1 MNLSKQPSISG
12 NTVLVFSGQIVTFGA
27 ALISLPL
34 ILKNLGT
41 ERMGVLSLIW
51 IFVGYFS
58 ILDLG
63 LGRAVIKTVAEALH
77 ASDRESIPGIFWSAA
92 LVQSLIG
99 VVGAAFLFGLSDVL
113 IRSVLHIPPHL
124 YAEARQGIIWLSISL
139 PVVLFSS
146 SVVGLL
152 QAAQRFDLT
161 TAIQVPMGALQFLL
175 PLAVSF
181 TRPRLDIV
189 LLSLLAIRLL
199 GMSILF
205 WVAMKIF
212 PGLRR
217 GLAFNRR
224 RARSLITFGS
234 WVTISNIISPLM
246 VYADRFLI
254 SHVLSVSAVTYYSV
268 PIDAVMRLLIFPSSL
283 VAALFPVFS
292 SLDIARDHQRL
303 DSLVSRSIKYLLF
316 AVGIPVIILIVS
328 SGDVLRVWI
337 GSDFAQRSALSF
349 QILLVGV
356 LTCSFSY
363 IPFALLQASGRPDI
377 TGKIHAIE
385 LPIYIALA
393 YFGITSLGIP
403 GAALAW
409 STRLA
414 VEMVIL
420 FVIARRQKLWHE
432 RGLRQQHIGSIV
444 SILGALLAAG
454 MLVRPLLAGS
464 LVRILFAGLLGGGG
478 GLWVFR
484 VYFMDAEDKSLVAHL
499 MSWRTR
505 KRKT

>member
-1 MNLSKQPSISG
+1 MNLSRRTSISR
-12 NTVLVFSGQIVTFGA
+12 NTLLVFSGQIATFGA
-27 ALISLPL
+27 ALIAVPL
-34 ILKNLGT
+34 LLKNLGT
-41 ERMGVLSLIW
+41 ERMGILSLIW

-63 LGRAVIKTVAEALH
+63 LGRAVTKTAAEALH
-77 ASDRESIPGIFWSAA
+77 TNDRESIPGIFWSAA
-92 LVQSLIG
+92 LVQGLIG
-99 VVGAAFLFGLSDVL
+99 VLGAALLLGLSDVL
-113 IRSVLHIPPHL
+113 IQGVLRIPPGL
-124 YAEARQGIIWLSISL
+124 QAEARQSIIWLSVSL

-175 PLAVSF
+175 PLAISYL
-181 TRPRLDIV
+181 RPRLDAV
-189 LLSLLAIRLL
+189 LFSLLATRLV
-199 GMSILF
+199 GMALLF
-205 WVAMKIF
+205 WLTVRVF
-212 PGLRR
+212 PGLRER
-217 GLAFNRR
+217 LTFDRQ
-224 RARSLITFGS
+224 RARSLILFGG
-234 WVTISNIISPLM
+234 WVTISSIISPLM

-292 SLDIARDHQRL
+292 SLDIARDGQRL
-303 DSLVSRSIKYLLF
+303 SSLVSRSIKYLLF

-328 SGDVLRVWI
+328 AADVLTIWV

-363 IPFALLQASGRPDI
+363 IPFALIQASGRPDI
-377 TGKIHAIE
+377 TGKLHAME

-432 RGLRQQHIGSIV
+432 RGIRQQRLGSIV
-444 SILGALLAAG
+444 CVLGALLAAG
-454 MLVRPLLAGS
+454 ILVTPLLAGP
-464 LVRILFAGLLGGGG
+464 LIRILFGSLLAGGG
-478 GLWVFR
+478 GLLVFQAF
-484 VYFMDAEDKSLVAHL
+484 FMDAEDRSLLARL
-499 MSWRTR
+499 LSWRL
-505 KRKT
+505 RKTKT